1 MATCYNRNTVEYKA
15 LLTEYKN
22 PLTVDSIITDFQLI
36 EKTDTIPSLSE
47 ARGMVKSQT
56 MLESAK
62 NAQAGQ
68 ILLKNLRNQNYLKKI
83 GDYYFI
89 IEKSRSEAARVN
101 DRVKSFLKYNGF
113 QTDSILFTPT
123 KVKNMYR
130 AVVNTNVKFDMNNIA
145 TKESVKTLPIL
156 DHLKKMFPGISYIVL
171 NTETAKNIYN
181 TIPHYRKKKV
191 DFKNVNSFYFDG
203 TAVLIRGRVTQAT
216 AIEEMLHPFVDALYL
231 DNRALFDNLLVEGL
245 EVDPDLAEE
254 ISQEYSPEQGFDS
267 KDTALEFVTQVL
279 TKHFN
284 NEYDK
289 KPISFLRAVRDLL
302 NWFADAI
309 KSLYSVLTGQP
320 LSVKQLNSG
329 MTLSDVAKML
339 NTDKLKFDVRPTAKQ
354 DVRYSLSPATK
365 NILDKIKSHA
375 ATTVQTQ
382 IADQLFHQA
391 YQSETEIEQLAT
403 SRVLEND
410 GEFTNVDTG
419 EVLPTI
425 EDMLLG
431 IEEHRLKGKETIF
444 GKDQEMFFNNLA
456 VGAPFDES
464 MDVDP
469 NVYHFMLARMEGMR
483 DDNSIFLPNV
493 IVSDPTTG
501 MSYKINLL
509 RVDPFGNLQII
520 NVHNP
525 TFSIKSKEY
534 NSVKHDLGAESIL
547 KKKGIQDALTQRMYV
562 GLTLAITKRILE
574 NLGFIVDEG
583 TMTINLQLSADSES
597 SSNVFYFS
605 EGTTLHAASENAHV
619 VDQII
624 PLDIAEENRV
634 VVEEIMDQMRN
645 PEEIEDWES
654 EVYTEE
660 GIDITTEE
668 NRPLYDSL
676 FKALKDYRE
685 GLIKKEDAIKN
696 ARSVIMMDKSRLH
709 LIRQI
714 SMSRSMIENSF
725 LNPETIDTVYIDLVK
740 ESIDQIDEFLDY
752 IGDPDNFSKPEY
764 IKKVLAWQKF
774 VESYRGLVNIT
785 NADGLSQTQLAYI
798 KKLSDKLNDIVGIL
812 SSDKKVVKRGAID
825 IAIDNY
831 VRQVIIDKS
840 NRDFTSEEL
849 DTLMTTAKDIGYVEY
864 QTGDMATSRD
874 TILALMD
881 KIYKRDR
888 QIILDRTQRRAPRI
902 KRAAM
907 KLAKLTGS
915 PRIDYS
921 FMLEFDENGV
931 PTGQYVK
938 KKGKQFKAALNELK
952 KPLINEDGSWKEFI
966 DIEDLEEATEE
977 QIKYNQDLYNAR
989 EKYYAFKAAE
999 RRTDRGPVDGKYFKY
1014 TDEFKRARNRF
1025 EVFVPNANGGGF
1037 WTKRASVTTK
1047 AYLRY
1052 VAKYYNTFGQ
1062 EDKIARP
1069 IIDSNG
1075 NFTGQV
1081 YYLDNA
1087 TFVKPEYKEINYDSV
1102 EGKKMISEKWLK
1114 LNNPQ
1119 TELEKAQLEYYNMY
1133 VDVFENEL
1141 LALIPENISMIGKI
1155 PVING
1160 RPTSKLK
1167 DKPDGVG
1174 VLFSKMK
1181 TSVKN
1186 FFSPSTVIKKAFLD
1200 EHGDI
1205 ITDSLPIYYT
1215 GSVVQQ
1221 EEIDNA
1227 YKELELVQA
1236 KYKEAKT
1243 AEEQKKLKNELKEIR
1258 GKIKTLEAKP
1268 TARTLNLDLTESLI
1282 KFSAMAENYEV
1293 MSQSEDTF
1301 HAMIKVLEN
1310 RTYTNSVGNV
1320 KVEDDDGKE
1329 VGTNQSGAASNMA
1342 RRARKWMKMVY
1353 YNNDNDTKTF
1363 FDKLAKGIISQ
1374 TSLAYVG
1381 FNVFGNLNNYVF
1393 GRVSNAIET
1402 VGGRFFGRKAMI
1414 KTNLRFQRAMA
1425 ENLAGATK
1433 AATKK
1438 YRRYEDE
1445 QQKGKWNATVMYFR
1459 MLDSKEDM
1467 RESGYKSENRSV
1479 RAAAKDLFTEGG
1491 KDNVVRFAR
1500 SAWDKFHEFGYLI
1513 QDAGEY
1519 NVQTKIGNAILEST
1533 TMKNSNTGETLSLW
1547 DALIWDNKNLTM
1559 KVKDGF
1565 DKVIFYNQTKERDWN
1580 DDARY
1585 ELRNYIREVNKQVHG
1600 NYAHEDRMVMQSTAV
1615 GQLAAQFHKWVAPAI
1630 KARFRP
1636 EYFDENLG
1644 WMEGR
1649 YLTFW
1654 NFLAYSFQNLNQFGS
1669 LMNNYKE
1676 FNGEKGQMKLQ
1687 NVFRTMGE
1695 IGIIMTTVLLKMLLS
1710 GMLNDDDD
1718 DERGSFS
1725 RDVDDSDSVIAKRL
1739 RNVFLYQ
1746 LDRTH
1751 KDLVTFMPIPGTGGL
1766 QQMYQLFKSPIA
1778 SSRTLGELGE
1788 ALEYTVGT
1796 GLAYAFMDDES
1807 FLESKWVYQRP
1818 KARRGELKIGKQWGD
1833 ALPIL
1838 YTINRWKSYD
1848 NVTDFF
1854 IK

>member
-22 PLTVDSIITDFQLI
+22 PLTVDSIITDFQTL
-36 EKTDTIPSLSE
+36 EKTNTIPSLNE
-47 ARGMVKSQT
+47 ARSMVQSQT
-56 MLESAK
+56 MLNSAK
-62 NAQAGQ
+62 SLKIGK

-83 GDYYFI
+83 GDDYFI

-101 DRVKSFLKYNGF
+101 EKIKGFLKYNGF
-113 QTDSILFTPT
+113 QTDSILFIPT

-130 AVVNTNVKFDMNNIA
+130 AVVNSNVTFDMNNIA
-145 TKESVKTLPIL
+145 KKETAKALPVL
-156 DHLKKMFPGISYIVL
+156 DHLKKMFPDISYIVL
-171 NTETAKNIYN
+171 NAETAKAIYN

-203 TAVLIRGRVTQAT
+203 TAILIKGRVTQAT
-216 AIEEMLHPFVDALYL
+216 AIEEMLHPFVDAVRT
-231 DNRALFDNLLVEGL
+231 DNRELFDNLLAEGL
-245 EVDPDLAEE
+245 QTDTELANE
-254 ISQEYSPEQGFDS
+254 IIGEYTDEYGFNIEDRE
-267 KDTALEFVTQVL
+267 LEFVTQVL
-279 TKHFN
+279 TKQFN
-284 NEYDK
+284 NEYSK
-289 KPISFLRAVRDLL
+289 KPIGFLRAVRDVL
-302 NWFADAI
+302 NWFADTI
-309 KSLYSVLTGQP
+309 KSLYSTLTGDS

-329 MTLSDVAKML
+329 MTMSDVAKLL
-339 NTDKLKFDVRPTAKQ
+339 NTDKLKFDVKPTAKK
-354 DVRYSLSPATK
+354 DVRYSLSPATEK
-365 NILDKIKSHA
+365 ILDKVKSHA

-391 YQSETEIEQLAT
+391 YESEVEIEQLAT
-403 SRVLEND
+403 SRVLQMGTGD
-410 GEFTNVDTG
+410 FSNVDTG
-419 EVLPTI
+419 EVLPTV

-431 IEEHRLKGKETIF
+431 IDTHVFKGKDETF
-444 GKDQEMFFNNLA
+444 GNDTETFFNNLT
-456 VGAPFDES
+456 VGAPFDQS
-464 MDVDP
+464 LRPDLKDIY
-469 NVYHFMLARMEGMR
+469 NFMLARMEGMR

-501 MSYKINLL
+501 MTHKINLL
-509 RVDPFGNLQII
+509 KVDPYGNLQII
-520 NVHNP
+520 NVIAP
-525 TFSIKSKEY
+525 VF
-534 NSVKHDLGAESIL
+534 SVKSEQYKSEKLDLGASSIL
-547 KKKGIQDALTQRMYV
+547 KKKGIQDTLTQRMYT
-562 GLTLAITKRILE
+562 GLTMAISKRILE
-574 NLGFIVDEG
+574 NLGFTVDEG
-583 TMTINLQLSADSES
+583 TMTINLKEDNEQGI
-597 SSNVFYFS
+597 FS
-605 EGTTLHAASENAHV
+605 EGTTLHASSENAHV
-619 VDQII
+619 VDKII

-660 GIDITTEE
+660 GIDITNQE
-668 NRPLYDSL
+668 NKPLYDSL
-676 FKALKDYRE
+676 FKALKNYRE

-696 ARSVIMMDKSRLH
+696 ARNVIMMDKSRLH

-812 SSDKKVVKRGAID
+812 SSDKKIVKRGAID
-825 IAIDNY
+825 IAIENY
-831 VRQVIIDKS
+831 VRQTIIDKS

-849 DTLMTTAKDIGYVEY
+849 DVLMTTAKDIGYVEY

-888 QIILDRTQRRAPRI
+888 QIIIDRTQRRAPRV

-907 KLAKLTGS
+907 KIAKITGS
-915 PRIDYS
+915 PKIDYS
-921 FMLEFDENGV
+921 FMLEYDENGI
-931 PTGQYVK
+931 PTGEYVK
-938 KKGKQFKAALNELK
+938 KKGKQFKARLHELK

-966 DIEDLEEATEE
+966 EIEDLEEATEE
-977 QIKYNQDLYNAR
+977 QIKYNQDLYAAR
-989 EKYYAFKAAE
+989 NKYYAFKAAE
-999 RRTDRGPVDGKYFKY
+999 TKGDAGPQDGKYFKY
-1014 TDEFKRARNRF
+1014 TDEFKRARQRF
-1025 EVFVPNANGGGF
+1025 EIYIPNQNGGGF
-1037 WTKRASVTTK
+1037 WTKKNTVSTK

-1087 TFVKPEYKEINYDSV
+1087 TFVKPEFKEINYDSV
-1102 EGKKMISEKWLK
+1102 EGKKMISEKWAK
-1114 LNNPQ
+1114 LHNPK
-1119 TELEKAQLEYYNMY
+1119 TELEKAQLEYYNMF

-1141 LALIPENISMIGKI
+1141 LALLPENISMIGRL

-1167 DKPDGVG
+1167 DKPTGVG

-1186 FFSPSTVIKKAFLD
+1186 FFSPSTVIKKAFYD
-1200 EHGDI
+1200 ENGDI
-1205 ITDSLPIYYT
+1205 ITDSLAIMYT

-1221 EEIDNA
+1221 EEIDKA
-1227 YKELELVQA
+1227 YSELELIQA
-1236 KYKEAKT
+1236 KYKEANT
-1243 AEEQKKLKNELKEIR
+1243 AKEQKKLKNQLKETR
-1258 GKIKTLEAKP
+1258 GKIKSLEAKP

-1329 VGTNQSGAASNMA
+1329 IGTNQSGAASNMA
-1342 RRARKWMKMVY
+1342 RRANKWMKMVF

-1402 VGGRFFGRKAMI
+1402 VGGRFFARKAMI
-1414 KTNLRFQRAMA
+1414 KTNVRFQRAMV
-1425 ENLAGATK
+1425 ENFAGATK
-1433 AATKK
+1433 AGIKK

-1467 RESGYKSENRSV
+1467 RESGYKGENRSV
-1479 RAAAKDLFTEGG
+1479 RAAAKDMFTTGSDG
-1491 KDNVVRFAR
+1491 VTRFLKAG
-1500 SAWDKFHEFGYLI
+1500 WDKFHEMGYII

-1533 TMKNSNTGETLSLW
+1533 TMKNSKTGETMSLW
-1547 DALIWDNKNLTM
+1547 DALVWDNKGLTM

-1654 NFLAYSFQNLNQFGS
+1654 NFMAYSFQNLNQFGK

-1695 IGIIMTTVLLKMLLS
+1695 IGIIMTTVLLKMLLA
-1710 GMLNDDDD
+1710 GMINDDDD

-1725 RDVDDSDSVIAKRL
+1725 RNVDDSDSATMKRL

-1807 FLESKWVYQRP
+1807 FLESKWVYDRP
-1818 KARRGELKIGKQWGD
+1818 KARRGEMKLGKQWGD